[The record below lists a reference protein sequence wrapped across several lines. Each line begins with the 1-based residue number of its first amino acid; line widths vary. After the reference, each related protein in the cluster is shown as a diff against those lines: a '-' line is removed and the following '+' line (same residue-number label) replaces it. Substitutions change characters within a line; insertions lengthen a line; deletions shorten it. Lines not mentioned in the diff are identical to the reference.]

1 MFILILLDQFD
12 RGRQGVPLQFAPAV
26 EDSTG
31 DYMSHDNLV
40 NLHR

>member
-12 RGRQGVPLQFAPAV
+12 RGRQSVPVSGRQRVPV

-31 DYMSHDNLV
+31 DYMSHDNL
-40 NLHR
+40 HG